1 MGRKSVEINPECG
14 KRVKELISDV
24 KMSQIELAKR
34 LNYTPQQIS
43 RIVQGKSRLTEYT
56 AQQIVDVCKSKAPL
70 NRTRYEW
77 LMCYDDLKT
86 ESDEWDVERER
97 SARFEVMWE
106 TLLDTI
112 ARDAGYKLERRDIGW
127 DEFLQRKESYF
138 FTDSEGRT
146 TGFSWFDT
154 EESGGYVDGIQSLQY
169 ELFAYGAFRLKR
181 MIRQKGCMEIDLG
194 DNDGGNEN
202 G

>member
-1 MGRKSVEINPECG
+1 MGRKSVEINPESG
-14 KRVKELISDV
+14 KRVKELLDDV
-24 KMSQIELAKR
+24 KMTQIELAKR

-56 AQQIVDVCKSKAPL
+56 AQRIVDVCKTEDSL
-70 NRTRYEW
+70 IRTRYEW

-86 ESDEWDVERER
+86 ESDEWDAERER
-97 SARFEVMWE
+97 SARIEVMWE
-106 TLLDTI
+106 TLLEKI
-112 ARDAGYKLERRDIGW
+112 ARDAGYKFECKDITLE
-127 DEFLQRKESYF
+127 EFLQQKENYF
-138 FTDSEGRT
+138 FTDSNGHT

-154 EESGGYVDGIQSLQY
+154 EESSGYVDGMQSLQY

-181 MIRQKGCMEIDLG
+181 MIQKKNIEWDLG
-194 DNDGGNEN
+194 DNDGGNKN